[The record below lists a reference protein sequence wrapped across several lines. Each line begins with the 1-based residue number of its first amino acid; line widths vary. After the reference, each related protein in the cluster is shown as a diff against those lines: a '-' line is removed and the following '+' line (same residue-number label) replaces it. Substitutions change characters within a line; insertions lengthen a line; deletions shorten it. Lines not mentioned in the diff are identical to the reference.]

1 MYPILSA
8 SHFHN
13 EEAAY
18 EYVEARLWPDGPV
31 CPHCGCT
38 KERVGKLT
46 GKTTRPGLY
55 KCYGCRQPF
64 TVKIG
69 TIMESSHVPLR
80 VWLQAIF
87 LLASSKKGIS
97 TRQLQ
102 RTMGCGLKTA
112 WFLSHRIREA
122 MADLNMDKGGPM
134 GGSGKI
140 VEADETY
147 VGGKER
153 NKHRS
158 KRNRNN
164 IGSIGKQVVLGLVER
179 GGRVRSHHLPV
190 VTAATLRPIIDKQLD
205 AAKTILMTDGEGQYR
220 LVAGM
225 FARHETVNHGI
236 GEYVRGDAHTNTI
249 EGYFSILKRGIT
261 GCYFHVS
268 QEHLKRYLAEFDF
281 RYNERAGLGIDD
293 VERADR
299 LLKGAK
305 GKRLTYRCPSGAE
318 PQKSALT

>member
-1 MYPILSA
+1 MSILSA
-8 SHFHN
+8 PQFHN

-18 EYVEARLWPDGPV
+18 AFVEARLWPQGPV
-31 CPHCGCT
+31 CPFCGCA
-38 KERVGKLT
+38 KEHVGKLE

-55 KCYGCRQPF
+55 KCYGCRKPF

-69 TIMESSHVPLR
+69 TVMESSHVPLR
-80 VWLQAIF
+80 VWLQAIY
-87 LLASSKKGIS
+87 LLCSSKKGIS

-102 RTMGCGLKTA
+102 RMIGCGLKTA

-122 MADLNMDKGGPM
+122 MADHNPEQNGPK

-158 KRNRNN
+158 KRNAKN
-164 IGSIGKQVVLGLVER
+164 IGPVGKQMVFSLVER
-179 GGRVRSHHLPV
+179 GGKVRSIHLPSV
-190 VTAATLRPIIDKQLD
+190 NAENLRPILKAQLD
-205 AAKTILMTDGEGQYR
+205 TAKTALMTDGEGQYR
-220 LVAGM
+220 LVAPM
-225 FARHETVNHGI
+225 FKSHETVNHGI
-236 GEYVRGDAHTNTI
+236 GEYVRGNAHTNTI

-261 GCYFHVS
+261 GVYHHVS
-268 QEHLKRYLAEFDF
+268 PEHLKRYIAEFDF
-281 RYNERAGLGIDD
+281 RYNEREALGVND

-299 LLKGAK
+299 ALIGAK
-305 GKRLTYRCPSGAE
+305 GKRLTYETTRGTKPG
-318 PQKSALT
+318 KSAQA